1 MLKAF
6 PRILN
11 YYSKIKLFIAGMD
24 EGELDNLIELSKALN
39 IQDNVEFSVIIQDD
53 VGFSMILQ
61 GNVEFSMIIQENVE
75 FSMIVQDNVRIIN
88 DYSG

>member
-6 PRILN
+6 PDILN

-39 IQDNVEFSVIIQDD
+39 IQDNVEFVGQLEEDD
-53 VGFSMILQ
+53 KNCF
-61 GNVEFSMIIQENVE
+61 
-75 FSMIVQDNVRIIN
+75 
-88 DYSG
+88 